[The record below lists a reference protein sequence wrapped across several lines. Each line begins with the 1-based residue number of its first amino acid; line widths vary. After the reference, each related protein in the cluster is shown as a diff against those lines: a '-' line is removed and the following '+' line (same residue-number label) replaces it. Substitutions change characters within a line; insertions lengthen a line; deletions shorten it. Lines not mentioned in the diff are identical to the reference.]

1 MTGAATSSRFT
12 SSPDV
17 STGEGTGAYTLADV
31 FINPESGTF
40 NRFHYSS
47 NLTLPAMEQTEVMRE
62 VCSGKLARLNY
73 TKFTITPPIEVT
85 QLSIENVSL
94 P

>member
-1 MTGAATSSRFT
+1 M
-12 SSPDV
+12 
-17 STGEGTGAYTLADV
+17 ADV
-31 FINPESGTF
+31 FVNPLSGTF

-62 VCSGKLARLNY
+62 VCSGKMVRLNY
-73 TKFTITPPIEVT
+73 TRYTTTPPIEAT
-85 QLSIENVSL
+85 QLSIENVSV